1 VAAEMEAMLKHAQDV
16 LRMEAEAILELVP
29 RVDANFAAAISLIL
43 ECPGRTVITG
53 MGKSGIIGRKM
64 AATFASTGTP
74 SFYLHPAEGIHGDLG
89 MVTAAD
95 VVIAL
100 SNSGETGEILNIL
113 PSLRR
118 IGAKIIA
125 MVGNANSTL
134 AKNVDVVLDVGV
146 EKEACPL
153 GLAPTSSTTAA
164 LAYGDAIA
172 LALLQ
177 KRNFTASQFAVFHP
191 GGSLGRKLLLTV
203 GNIMHKGN
211 ENPLV
216 SADTTVQ
223 EALFVITDKG
233 LGAVSV
239 VDAEGKMLGVL
250 TDGDIR
256 RGLSK
261 GVDFL
266 QRSVADLMTKAPK
279 YITADKLAAQALH
292 LMESNQPKPI
302 TVLPVVDENMV
313 VIGLLHM
320 TDLVRQGVV

>member
-1 VAAEMEAMLKHAQDV
+1 MQAMLEHAQDV

-29 RVDANFAAAISLIL
+29 RIDENFAAAVNLIL
-43 ECPGRTVITG
+43 ECEGRTVITG
-53 MGKSGIIGRKM
+53 MGKSGLIGRKM
-64 AATFASTGTP
+64 AATLASTGTP

-100 SNSGETGEILNIL
+100 SNSGETGEVLNIL

-134 AKNVDVVLDVGV
+134 GKNADVILDVGV
-146 EKEACPL
+146 SKEACPL

-164 LAYGDAIA
+164 LAYGDALA
-172 LALLQ
+172 LALL
-177 KRNFTASQFAVFHP
+177 KKHNFTASQFAIFHP

-203 GNIMHKGN
+203 GNIMHKGD
-211 ENPLV
+211 ETPTVL
-216 SADTTVQ
+216 ADTTVQ
-223 EALFVITDKG
+223 DALFVITDKG

-239 VDAEGKMLGVL
+239 VDENGIMQGVL

-266 QRSVADLMTKAPK
+266 QRPVRELMTANPK
-279 YITADKLAAQALH
+279 TITQDKLAAQALH
-292 LMESNQPKPI
+292 LMESNKPKPI
-302 TVLPVVDENMV
+302 TVLPVLDENRK

>member
-1 VAAEMEAMLKHAQDV
+1 MEEMLKHGQDV

-29 RVDANFAAAISLIL
+29 RVDEHFAAAVSMIL
-43 ECPGRTVITG
+43 DCPGRTVITG

-64 AATFASTGTP
+64 AATLASTGTP

-89 MVTAAD
+89 MVTTGD

-100 SNSGETGEILNIL
+100 SNSGETGEVLNIL

-125 MVGNANSTL
+125 MVGNSNSTL
-134 AKNVDVVLDVGV
+134 AKNADVVLNVGV
-146 EKEACPL
+146 SKEACPL

-164 LAYGDAIA
+164 LAYGDALA

-177 KRNFTASQFAVFHP
+177 KRHFTANQFAVFHP
-191 GGSLGRKLLLTV
+191 GGSLGRRLLLTV
-203 GNIMHKGN
+203 GDIMHSGS

-216 SADTTVQ
+216 KGATTVQ

-239 VDAEGKMLGVL
+239 VDDNGVMLGVL

-266 QRSVADLMTKAPK
+266 KRPVTELMTKAPK
-279 YITADKLAAQALH
+279 TITKDKLAAQALH
-292 LMESNQPKPI
+292 LMESNHPKPI
-302 TVLPVVDENMV
+302 TVLPVIDSENK

>member
-1 VAAEMEAMLKHAQDV
+1 
-16 LRMEAEAILELVP
+16 MEAEAILELLP
-29 RVDANFAAAISLIL
+29 RVDEHFAAAVSMIL

-64 AATFASTGTP
+64 AATLASTGTP

-89 MVTAAD
+89 MVTVND

-100 SNSGETGEILNIL
+100 SNSGETGEVLNIL

-118 IGAKIIA
+118 IGAKVIA
-125 MVGNANSTL
+125 MVGNSNSTL
-134 AKNVDVVLDVGV
+134 AKDADVVLNVGV
-146 EKEACPL
+146 SKEACPL

-164 LAYGDAIA
+164 LAYGDALA

-177 KRNFTASQFAVFHP
+177 KRHFTAKQFAVFHP
-191 GGSLGRKLLLTV
+191 GGSLGRRLLLTV
-203 GNIMHKGN
+203 GDIMHSGS

-216 SADTTVQ
+216 KGETTVQ
-223 EALFVITDKG
+223 DALFVITDKG

-239 VDAEGKMLGVL
+239 VDDNDVMLGVL

-266 QRSVADLMTKAPK
+266 KRPVTELMTKAPK
-279 YITADKLAAQALH
+279 TITKDKLAAQALH
-292 LMESNQPKPI
+292 IMESNHPKPI
-302 TVLPVVDENMV
+302 TVLPVIDENRK
-313 VIGLLHM
+313 VIGLVHM

>member
-1 VAAEMEAMLKHAQDV
+1 MEDVMLEQARQV
-16 LRMEAEAILELVP
+16 LRMEAEAVLEQVERIDEL
-29 RVDANFAAAISLIL
+29 FKAAVEMIMA
-43 ECPGRTVITG
+43 CPGRTVITG

-64 AATFASTGTP
+64 AATLASTGTP

-89 MVTAAD
+89 MVTEGD

-100 SNSGETGEILNIL
+100 SNSGETGEVLHIL

-118 IGAKIIA
+118 IGAKLIA
-125 MVGNANSTL
+125 MVGNPNSTL
-134 AKNVDVVLDVGV
+134 AKNSDIVLNVGV
-146 EKEACPL
+146 TREACPL

-164 LAYGDAIA
+164 LAYGDALA
-172 LALLQ
+172 LALLS
-177 KRNFTASQFAVFHP
+177 KRKFTASQFAVFHP

-203 GNIMHKGN
+203 EDIMHSGT

-216 SADTTVQ
+216 KADISVQ
-223 EALFVITDKG
+223 DALFVITDKG

-239 VDAEGKMLGVL
+239 VDDDNKMLGVL

-266 QRSVADLMTKAPK
+266 KRPVTELMTASPK
-279 YITADKLAAQALH
+279 TITKEKLAAQALH
-292 LMESNQPKPI
+292 IMESNRPKPI
-302 TVLPVVDENMV
+302 TVLPVVDAENH

>member
-1 VAAEMEAMLKHAQDV
+1 MEAMLKHAQDV

-29 RVDANFAAAISLIL
+29 RIDENFAAAILLIL
-43 ECPGRTVITG
+43 DCEGRVVITG

-64 AATFASTGTP
+64 AATLASTGTP

-89 MVTAAD
+89 MVTSGD

-100 SNSGETGEILNIL
+100 SNSGETGEVLNIL

-118 IGAKIIA
+118 IGAKLIA
-125 MVGNANSTL
+125 MVGNAASTL
-134 AKNVDVVLDVGV
+134 GKNADVVLDVGV
-146 EKEACPL
+146 SKEACPL

-164 LAYGDAIA
+164 LAYGDALA

-177 KRNFTASQFAVFHP
+177 KHNFTASQFAIFHP

-203 GNIMHKGN
+203 GSIMHKGD
-211 ENPLV
+211 ENPVVLG
-216 SADTTVQ
+216 STTVQ

-239 VDAEGKMLGVL
+239 VDEEGVMQGVL

-266 QRSVADLMTKAPK
+266 QLPVTELMTKSPK
-279 YITADKLAAQALH
+279 TITEDKLAAQALH
-292 LMESNQPKPI
+292 LMESNKPKPI
-302 TVLPVVDENMV
+302 TVLPVIDSQHK

>member
-1 VAAEMEAMLKHAQDV
+1 MEDTMLEQARQV
-16 LRMEAEAILELVP
+16 LRLEAEAVLEQVE
-29 RVDANFAAAISLIL
+29 RIDEHFKAAVEMIMA
-43 ECPGRTVITG
+43 CPGRTVITG

-64 AATFASTGTP
+64 AATLASTGTP

-89 MVTAAD
+89 MVTEGD

-100 SNSGETGEILNIL
+100 SNSGETGEVLHIL

-118 IGAKIIA
+118 IGAKLIA
-125 MVGNANSTL
+125 MVGNPNSTL
-134 AKNVDVVLDVGV
+134 AKNSDIVLNVGV
-146 EKEACPL
+146 SREACPL

-164 LAYGDAIA
+164 LAFGDALA
-172 LALLQ
+172 LALLS
-177 KRNFTASQFAVFHP
+177 KRKFTASQFAVFHP
-191 GGSLGRKLLLTV
+191 GGSLGRRLLLTV
-203 GNIMHKGN
+203 EDIMHSGD

-216 SADTTVQ
+216 KADRSVQ

-239 VDAEGKMLGVL
+239 VDGEGKMLGVL

-266 QRSVADLMTKAPK
+266 KRPVTELMTASPK
-279 YITADKLAAQALH
+279 TITKDKLAAQALH
-292 LMESNQPKPI
+292 IMESNRPKPI
-302 TVLPVVDENMV
+302 TVLPVVDAENH

>member
-1 VAAEMEAMLKHAQDV
+1 MEDVMLEQARQV
-16 LRMEAEAILELVP
+16 LRMEAEAVLEQVERIDEHFKAAVEMIL
-29 RVDANFAAAISLIL
+29 A
-43 ECPGRTVITG
+43 CPGRTVITG

-64 AATFASTGTP
+64 AATLASTGTP

-89 MVTAAD
+89 MVTEGD

-100 SNSGETGEILNIL
+100 SNSGETGEVLHIL

-118 IGAKIIA
+118 IGAKLIA
-125 MVGNANSTL
+125 MVGNPNSTL
-134 AKNVDVVLDVGV
+134 AKNSDIVLNVGV
-146 EKEACPL
+146 TREACPL

-164 LAYGDAIA
+164 LAYGDALA
-172 LALLQ
+172 LALLS
-177 KRNFTASQFAVFHP
+177 KRKFTASQFALFHP

-203 GNIMHKGN
+203 EDIMHSGT

-216 SADTTVQ
+216 KADISVQ
-223 EALFVITDKG
+223 DALFVITDKG

-239 VDAEGKMLGVL
+239 VDDDNKMLGVL

-266 QRSVADLMTKAPK
+266 KRPVTELMTASPK
-279 YITADKLAAQALH
+279 TITKEKLAAQALH
-292 LMESNQPKPI
+292 IMESNRPKPI
-302 TVLPVVDENMV
+302 TVLPVVDAENH

>member
-1 VAAEMEAMLKHAQDV
+1 MEAMLKHAQDV

-53 MGKSGIIGRKM
+53 MGKSGIVGRKM

-89 MVTAAD
+89 MVTADD

-134 AKNVDVVLDVGV
+134 AKNSDVVLDVGV

-203 GNIMHKGN
+203 GNIMHKGD

-216 SADTTVQ
+216 SAETTVQ

-239 VDAEGKMLGVL
+239 VDESGKMLGVL

-266 QRSVADLMTKAPK
+266 QRSVDDLMTKAPK

-302 TVLPVVDENMV
+302 TVLPVVDEDMV
-313 VIGLLHM
+313 VVGLLHM

>member
-1 VAAEMEAMLKHAQDV
+1 MDSMLEHAQDV
-16 LRMEAEAILELVP
+16 LRMEADAILELVP
-29 RVDANFAAAISLIL
+29 RIDASFAAAVQMIL
-43 ECPGRTVITG
+43 ECKGRTVITG
-53 MGKSGIIGRKM
+53 MGKSGLIGRKM
-64 AATFASTGTP
+64 AATLASTGTP

-89 MVTAAD
+89 MVTSND

-100 SNSGETGEILNIL
+100 SNSGETGEVLNIL

-125 MVGNANSTL
+125 VVGNTQSTL
-134 AKNVDVVLDVGV
+134 GKNADIALNVGV
-146 EKEACPL
+146 SKEACPL

-164 LAYGDAIA
+164 LAFGDALA
-172 LALLQ
+172 LALLK

-191 GGSLGRKLLLTV
+191 GGSLGRRLLLTV
-203 GNIMHKGN
+203 GNIMHKG
-211 ENPLV
+211 EDNP
-216 SADTTVQ
+216 TVHGDMIVQ
-223 EALFVITDKG
+223 DALFVITDKG

-239 VDAEGKMLGVL
+239 VDEEGVILGLL

-256 RGLSK
+256 RGLRK

-266 QRSVADLMTKAPK
+266 QRPVTELMTKTPL
-279 YITADKLAAQALH
+279 TVTEDKLAAHALH
-292 LMESNQPKPI
+292 IMESHAPKPI
-302 TVLPVVDENMV
+302 TVLPVVDEGQH

>member
-1 VAAEMEAMLKHAQDV
+1 MNALETDAQQV
-16 LRMEAEAILELVP
+16 LRMEADAILNLIP
-29 RVDANFAAAISLIL
+29 RVDEHFDAAVNLIL
-43 ECPGRTVITG
+43 ACPGRVVLTG
-53 MGKSGIIGRKM
+53 MGKSGIIAHKIS
-64 AATFASTGTP
+64 ATLASTGTP

-89 MVTAAD
+89 MVTADD

-100 SNSGETGEILNIL
+100 SNSGETGEVLNIL

-118 IGAKIIA
+118 IGAKLIA
-125 MVGNANSTL
+125 MVGNPDSTL
-134 AKNVDVVLDVGV
+134 AKNSDVLLNVGV

-164 LAYGDAIA
+164 LAFGDALAMA
-172 LALLQ
+172 LMG
-177 KRNFTASQFAVFHP
+177 KHHFTSKQFAVFHP
-191 GGSLGRKLLLTV
+191 GGSLGRRLLLTV
-203 GNIMHKGN
+203 GDIMHAGD

-216 SADTTVQ
+216 PGTAKVQ

-239 VDAEGKMLGVL
+239 VDDSGRMIGLL

-261 GVDFL
+261 GIGFL
-266 QRSVADLMTKAPK
+266 ERPVTELMTRDPK
-279 YITADKLAAQALH
+279 YITRGKLAAEALH
-292 LMESNQPKPI
+292 VMESHKPKPI
-302 TVLPVVDENMV
+302 TVLPVLDAEKH

>member
-1 VAAEMEAMLKHAQDV
+1 MQEMLKHAQDV

-29 RVDANFAAAISLIL
+29 RIDANFAAAVEMIL
-43 ECPGRTVITG
+43 QCPGRTVITG

-64 AATFASTGTP
+64 AATLASTGTP

-89 MVTAAD
+89 MVTAGD

-100 SNSGETGEILNIL
+100 SNSGETGEVLNIL

-125 MVGNANSTL
+125 MVGNAASTL
-134 AKNVDVVLDVGV
+134 AKNADVVLNVGV
-146 EKEACPL
+146 SKEACPL

-164 LAYGDAIA
+164 LAYGDALA

-177 KRNFTASQFAVFHP
+177 RHHFTANQFAIFHP
-191 GGSLGRKLLLTV
+191 GGSLGRRLLLTV
-203 GNIMHKGN
+203 GDIMHSGE
-211 ENPLV
+211 ENPIV
-216 SADTTVQ
+216 VGTTTVQ

-239 VDAEGKMLGVL
+239 IDANGVMQGVL

-266 QRSVADLMTKAPK
+266 QRPVTELMTKQPK
-279 YITADKLAAQALH
+279 TITKDKLAAQALH
-292 LMESNQPKPI
+292 IMESNHPKPI
-302 TVLPVVDENMV
+302 TVLPVIDADNK

>member
-1 VAAEMEAMLKHAQDV
+1 MQAMLEHAQDV

-29 RVDANFAAAISLIL
+29 RIDENFAAAVNLIL
-43 ECPGRTVITG
+43 ECEGRTVITG
-53 MGKSGIIGRKM
+53 MGKSGLIGRKM
-64 AATFASTGTP
+64 AATLASTGTP

-100 SNSGETGEILNIL
+100 SNSGETGEVLNIL

-134 AKNVDVVLDVGV
+134 GKNADVILDVGV
-146 EKEACPL
+146 SKEACPL

-164 LAYGDAIA
+164 LAYGDALA
-172 LALLQ
+172 LALL
-177 KRNFTASQFAVFHP
+177 KKHNFTASQFAIFHP

-203 GNIMHKGN
+203 GNIMHKGD
-211 ENPLV
+211 ENPAVL
-216 SADTTVQ
+216 ADTTVQ
-223 EALFVITDKG
+223 DALFVITDKG

-239 VDAEGKMLGVL
+239 VDENGIMQGVL

-266 QRSVADLMTKAPK
+266 QRPVRELMTANPK
-279 YITADKLAAQALH
+279 TITQDKLAAQALH
-292 LMESNQPKPI
+292 LMESNKPKPI
-302 TVLPVVDENMV
+302 TVLPVLDENRK

>member
-1 VAAEMEAMLKHAQDV
+1 MEDVMLEQARQV
-16 LRMEAEAILELVP
+16 LRMEAEAVLEQVE
-29 RVDANFAAAISLIL
+29 RIDEHFKAAVEMIMV
-43 ECPGRTVITG
+43 CPGRTVITG

-64 AATFASTGTP
+64 AATLASTGTP

-89 MVTAAD
+89 MVTEGD

-100 SNSGETGEILNIL
+100 SNSGETGEVLHIL

-118 IGAKIIA
+118 IGAKLIA
-125 MVGNANSTL
+125 MVGNPNSTL
-134 AKNVDVVLDVGV
+134 AKNSDIVLNVGV
-146 EKEACPL
+146 TREACPL

-164 LAYGDAIA
+164 LAYGDALA
-172 LALLQ
+172 LALLS
-177 KRNFTASQFAVFHP
+177 KRKFTASQFAVFHP

-203 GNIMHKGN
+203 EDIMHSGT

-216 SADTTVQ
+216 KADISVQ
-223 EALFVITDKG
+223 DALFVITDKG
-233 LGAVSV
+233 LGAVAV
-239 VDAEGKMLGVL
+239 VDDDNKMLGVL

-266 QRSVADLMTKAPK
+266 KRPVTELMTASPK
-279 YITADKLAAQALH
+279 TITKEKLAAQALH
-292 LMESNQPKPI
+292 IMESNRPKPI
-302 TVLPVVDENMV
+302 TVLPVVDAENH

>member
-1 VAAEMEAMLKHAQDV
+1 MEDIMLEQARQV
-16 LRMEAEAILELVP
+16 LRMEAEAVLEQVE
-29 RVDANFAAAISLIL
+29 RIDEHFKAAVEMIMA
-43 ECPGRTVITG
+43 CPGRTVITG

-64 AATFASTGTP
+64 AATLASTGTP

-89 MVTAAD
+89 MVTEGD

-100 SNSGETGEILNIL
+100 SNSGETGEVLHIL

-118 IGAKIIA
+118 IGAKLIA
-125 MVGNANSTL
+125 MVGNPNSTL
-134 AKNVDVVLDVGV
+134 AKNSDIVLNVGV
-146 EKEACPL
+146 TREACPL

-164 LAYGDAIA
+164 LAYGDALA
-172 LALLQ
+172 LALLS
-177 KRNFTASQFAVFHP
+177 KRKFTASQFAVFHP

-203 GNIMHKGN
+203 EDIMHSGS

-216 SADTTVQ
+216 KADISVQ
-223 EALFVITDKG
+223 DALFVITDKG

-239 VDAEGKMLGVL
+239 VDDDNKMLGVL

-266 QRSVADLMTKAPK
+266 KRPVTELMTASPK
-279 YITADKLAAQALH
+279 TITKEKLAAQALH
-292 LMESNQPKPI
+292 IMESNRPKPI
-302 TVLPVVDENMV
+302 TVLPVVDAENH

>member
-1 VAAEMEAMLKHAQDV
+1 MEAMLKHAQDV

-43 ECPGRTVITG
+43 ECSGRTVITG

-89 MVTAAD
+89 MVTADD

-134 AKNVDVVLDVGV
+134 AKNSDVVLDVGV

-203 GNIMHKGN
+203 GNIMHKGE

-216 SADTTVQ
+216 SAETTVQ

-239 VDAEGKMLGVL
+239 VDEGGKMLGVL

-302 TVLPVVDENMV
+302 TVLPVLDENKV

>member
-1 VAAEMEAMLKHAQDV
+1 MEDVMLEQARQV
-16 LRMEAEAILELVP
+16 LRMEAEAVLEQVE
-29 RVDANFAAAISLIL
+29 RIDEHFKAAVEMIMA
-43 ECPGRTVITG
+43 CPGRTVITG

-64 AATFASTGTP
+64 AATLASTGTP

-89 MVTAAD
+89 MVTEGD

-100 SNSGETGEILNIL
+100 SNSGETGEVLHIL

-118 IGAKIIA
+118 IGAKLIA
-125 MVGNANSTL
+125 MVGNPNSTL
-134 AKNVDVVLDVGV
+134 AKNSDIVLNVGV
-146 EKEACPL
+146 TREACPL

-164 LAYGDAIA
+164 LAYGDALA
-172 LALLQ
+172 LALLS
-177 KRNFTASQFAVFHP
+177 KRKFTASQFAVFHP

-203 GNIMHKGN
+203 EDIMHSGT

-216 SADTTVQ
+216 KADISVQ
-223 EALFVITDKG
+223 DALFVITDKG

-239 VDAEGKMLGVL
+239 VDDDNRMLGVL

-266 QRSVADLMTKAPK
+266 KRPVTELMTASPK
-279 YITADKLAAQALH
+279 TITKEKLAAQALH
-292 LMESNQPKPI
+292 IMESNRPKPI
-302 TVLPVVDENMV
+302 TVLPVVDAENH

>member
-1 VAAEMEAMLKHAQDV
+1 MLKHAQEV

-43 ECPGRTVITG
+43 ECNGRTVITG

-89 MVTAAD
+89 MVTADD

-134 AKNVDVVLDVGV
+134 AKNADVVLDVGV
-146 EKEACPL
+146 KKEACPL

-203 GNIMHKGN
+203 GNIMHGGD

-216 SADTTVQ
+216 SAETTVQ

-239 VDAEGKMLGVL
+239 IDEAGKMLGVL

-256 RGLSK
+256 RGLRK

-266 QRSVADLMTKAPK
+266 QHPVTELMTKSPK

-302 TVLPVVDENMV
+302 TVLPVVDEDMV